1 MTNKEGFIGVFDSGI
16 GGLTVAGSIMKS
28 LPHENI
34 IYFGDTAHLPYGT
47 KSEKQ
52 IREYADND
60 VAFLS
65 RFDLKAL
72 VIACNTADSVAR
84 ASLEEKYDIPIYG
97 VIEPASIKAARMSR
111 SHRIGIMATPATVR
125 SEAYPQTIRRYDEQA
140 EVFQLACPLLVPLV
154 ENGRYRKDDIV
165 VSTVLKEYLDQLTDK
180 GIDTLVLGCTHYPL
194 LMDAISSLVPDL
206 TIISSSEAAA
216 ETLHRGLREMR
227 LLKESG
233 NSTRKYFVSDAP
245 EHFRENAELF
255 LGDEAAE
262 DAELAVL

>member
-28 LPHENI
+28 LPNENI

-84 ASLEEKYDIPIYG
+84 GSLEEKYDIPIYG
-97 VIEPASIKAARMSR
+97 VIEPASIKAVKMTRNN
-111 SHRIGIMATPATVR
+111 RIGIMATPATVR
-125 SEAYPQTIRRYDEQA
+125 SEAYPQTIHRYSEDA

-165 VSTVLKEYLDQLTDK
+165 VSTVLQEYLDQLTDK

-194 LMDAISSLVPDL
+194 LMDAIRSLVPDL
-206 TIISSSEAAA
+206 TIISSSEAAT
-216 ETLHRGLREMR
+216 ETLRRGLEEMHI
-227 LLKESG
+227 LKDTAG
-233 NSTRKYFVSDAP
+233 STRKYFVSDAP